1 MMTNLSKSFR
11 FEKNEKKFSVDYMFS
26 NETTGT
32 GLSLVM
38 NVSVDEEEK
47 TTHIVSKTTATLYQS
62 NELIEKMITEEIL
75 SFTN

>member
-1 MMTNLSKSFR
+1 MTNLLKSFR

-38 NVSVDEEEK
+38 NVSVNEEKK
-47 TTHIVSKTTATLYQS
+47 TTHIVNKPTATLYQS

>member
-1 MMTNLSKSFR
+1 MMTNLLKSFR

-38 NVSVDEEEK
+38 NVSVNEEKK
-47 TTHIVSKTTATLYQS
+47 TTHIVNKPTATLYQS

>member
-11 FEKNEKKFSVDYMFS
+11 FEKNEKKFSVDYMFN
-26 NETTGT
+26 NEPTGT

-38 NVSVDEEEK
+38 NVSVNEEKK
-47 TTHIVSKTTATLYQS
+47 TTHTISKPTATLYQS
-62 NELIEKMITEEIL
+62 NELIEKMITEEVL

>member
-32 GLSLVM
+32 GLSLVL
-38 NVSVDEEEK
+38 NVSVNEEEK
-47 TTHIVSKTTATLYQS
+47 TTHTVNKPTATLYQS
-62 NELIEKMITEEIL
+62 NELIEKMIAEEIL
-75 SFTN
+75 SFSS